1 MEKHRLTCADCGVAN
16 CIWEEGQFPDFCM
29 STHIDQDILAEA
41 MKEYEDPEI
50 QKIARCAAEVETDG
64 YCVQTRVEE
73 TINFAKKMGAKKIGI
88 ATCAGLL
95 TETRILAKILR
106 YHGFEVVGIVCK
118 CGTQKKEDIGIPS
131 YCNATGFNMCNP
143 VFQAKFLNHEKT
155 DLNILMG
162 LCVGHDSQ
170 FFKFAEGYTTVL
182 VAKDRV
188 MGHNTVAALYQADKY
203 LKKRLFPEK
212 PAEDAQE

>member
-1 MEKHRLTCADCGVAN
+1 MGNKRLSCVDCGMAN
-16 CIWEEGQFPDFCM
+16 CIWEQGEFPVFCM
-29 STHIDQDILAEA
+29 SKHVDTEILDEA
-41 MKEYEDPEI
+41 MKEYEDPQTREVS
-50 QKIARCAAEVETDG
+50 RCAAEVETDG
-64 YCVQTRVEE
+64 YCVQTRLEE
-73 TINFAKKMGAKKIGI
+73 TINFAKKIGAKKIGI

-95 TETRILAKILR
+95 TETRTLARILR
-106 YHGFEVVGIVCK
+106 YHGFEVVGIACK
-118 CGTQKKEDIGIPS
+118 CGTQKKEDVGIPE

-162 LCVGHDSQ
+162 LCVGHDSL
-170 FFKFAEGYTTVL
+170 FFKYAEGLTTVL

-203 LKKRLFPEK
+203 LKKRLFPESLG
-212 PAEDAQE
+212 